1 MKKNSLAWMFTLLS
15 LALITGTTHAER
27 FCEGPQNVG
36 DRNAYQVEMAISV
49 DPTDPDRQVIA
60 VTRPGDPVSS
70 IRTFRTIDG
79 GRTWQ
84 ESTMLP
90 PAIQGYDNKRP
101 LSDPTVVHD
110 SDGNVHVAYLL
121 GPR

>member
-1 MKKNSLAWMFTLLS
+1 
-15 LALITGTTHAER
+15 
-27 FCEGPQNVG
+27 
-36 DRNAYQVEMAISV
+36 MAISV

-70 IRTFRTIDG
+70 IRTFRTVDG

-90 PAIQGYDNKRP
+90 PAIQGYDVLRARAAS
-101 LSDPTVVHD
+101 LFGVCLESDDASDTVALDQGVPGPGGVYHYLVRAVNVCGDGSLGQD
-110 SDGNVHVAYLL
+110 STGSARN
-121 GPR
+121 GPACP